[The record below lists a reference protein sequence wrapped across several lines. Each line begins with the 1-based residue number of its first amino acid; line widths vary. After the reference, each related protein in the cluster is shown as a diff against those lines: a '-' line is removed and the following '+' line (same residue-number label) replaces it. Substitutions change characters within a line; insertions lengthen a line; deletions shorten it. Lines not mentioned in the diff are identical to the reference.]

1 MKKFESI
8 QELSK
13 AIISELGKI
22 KCRSTWDK
30 GVNEYA
36 EELANDLTNWD
47 KVPQD
52 NAELQDM
59 LLNGASDWCSY
70 SYSGLSL
77 VYAEMIA
84 ERLATPSEIK
94 RLRYKQGGMREPNA
108 RETWLDVQ
116 ARALFQ
122 ASQRVV
128 KVFANL

>member
-13 AIISELGKI
+13 AIISELGNI
-22 KCRSTWDK
+22 KCRSAWDK

-36 EELANDLTNWD
+36 EELAGELAEWD
-47 KVPQD
+47 NVPQD
-52 NAELQDM
+52 
-59 LLNGASDWCSY
+59 
-70 SYSGLSL
+70 
-77 VYAEMIA
+77 IA